1 MDANRENRVHS
12 AQLNRLPELLAPAG
26 DWDCLRAAVEN
37 GADGVYFGLSSHN
50 ARIRA
55 KNFSLDQLP
64 QTMEFLHLRG
74 VKGYVTVNTLV
85 FTSELDEVANLIE
98 QIIRSGADAI
108 LVQDIGLCQLIRE
121 ISPDF
126 PIHASTQMTI
136 TNAIGAR
143 TAKQLGCSRVVV
155 ARECS
160 LAEVIRIKEILGN
173 DCPELEIFVHGA
185 LCVAYSGQCLTSE
198 SLGGRSANRGEC
210 AQACRMP
217 YELICDG
224 RRLEIGDQRYLL
236 SPKDLAGFE
245 LLPEIVNSGVIQ
257 SIKIEGRLKSPE
269 YVANITRIYRDA
281 LDSLAGKRKINK
293 TADSPKNNDVWYRMQ
308 MAFSRGLYTGWLAG
322 INNQQLVHARFGK
335 KRGVFLGTVKKIHN
349 GRVYLTLEAKLNR
362 GDGVVFD
369 CGRPDLDEEGGR
381 VYEIFSCGNK
391 NEFSK
396 QSADPG
402 EYVALAFGGGDIN
415 FKNIHTGDL
424 VWKTSDPAL
433 ERELRKSFLSNSPYY
448 KRALKIKASGCA
460 GNSMEIAA
468 EDEIGNRVCVKS
480 QIPLVEA
487 NEKPLDYEILK
498 EQLGRL
504 GGTQFY
510 LAEFENNLIGNV
522 ILPFSEINRLRREAI
537 AKLEQLRKQPPR
549 WSLSTKQYHR
559 EIPRNIVSEQS
570 PPQLITLVRNIEQ
583 FKAALNC
590 GVKTIYCD
598 FEDIRKYDD
607 VVATANGVG
616 ETTRPKVF
624 VAPPRVF
631 KDGEEG
637 ILKKIRQCHAD
648 GYLVRNFAHLEYFA
662 GSQCICDFSFNI
674 SNPIAAQFLINRWK
688 PQRIT
693 ISYDLNIP
701 QIIDLLN
708 SAPPDWFEIT
718 LHQHMPMFYMEYCLF
733 CKFLSSGTNW
743 RDCGRPCEKHKLKLR
758 DRVGAEHYV
767 LADVACRNVVYN
779 ALAQTGAESFNDLY
793 SAGARWFRIEFVD
806 EPANVVIKTIQK
818 YRALFDNKISG
829 KDLWKELKLLNQIGV
844 TRGQLMKEDSKKD
857 YSPLNWG

>member
-1 MDANRENRVHS
+1 MEVNKENSVHK
-12 AQLNRLPELLAPAG
+12 AELNRLPELLAPAG

-64 QTMEFLHLRG
+64 QTMEYLHLRG

-85 FTSELDEVANLIE
+85 FTNELDEVAGLIE
-98 QIIRSGADAI
+98 KIIRSGADAV
-108 LVQDIGLCQLIRE
+108 LVQDIGLCRLIRQ

-126 PIHASTQMTI
+126 PVHASTQMTV
-136 TNAIGAR
+136 TNATGAR
-143 TAKQLGCSRVVV
+143 TAKELGCSRIVV

-160 LAEVIRIKEILGN
+160 LAEVVRIKEILGN

-217 YELICDG
+217 YQLVCDG
-224 RRLEIGDQRYLL
+224 RVLDLADQRYLL
-236 SPKDLAGFE
+236 SPKDIAALE
-245 LLPEIVNSGVIQ
+245 LLPEIVRCGAIS

-269 YVANITRIYRDA
+269 YVANITRIYRNA
-281 LDSLAGKRKINK
+281 LDSLAAKGGTNE
-293 TADSPKNNDVWYRMQ
+293 TVQLLKNDDVWYKMQ
-308 MAFSRGLYTGWLAG
+308 MAFSRGIYTGWLNG

-335 KRGVFLGTVKKIHN
+335 KRGVFLGAVKKIHN
-349 GRVYLTLEAKLNR
+349 GRVYLTLEGKLNR

-381 VYEIFSCGNK
+381 VYEIFSCK
-391 NEFSK
+391 NELSK
-396 QSADPG
+396 QSADSG
-402 EYVALAFGGGDIN
+402 EYVALAFGSGDIN
-415 FKNIHTGDL
+415 FKNIHVGDRL
-424 VWKTSDPAL
+424 WKTSDPAL
-433 ERELRKSFLSNSPYY
+433 ERELRKSFSSNSPNY
-448 KRALKIKASGCA
+448 KRAIKIKVSGSA
-460 GNSMEIAA
+460 GNVMEMIV
-468 EDEIGNRVCVKS
+468 EDELGNRVCVKS
-480 QIPLVEA
+480 EIPLVEA
-487 NEKPLDYEILK
+487 SEKPLDDETLK
-498 EQLGRL
+498 SQLGRL

-510 LAEFENNLIGNV
+510 LAEFENYLVGNV

-537 AKLEQLRKQPPR
+537 ARIEQVRKQPPR
-549 WSLSTKQYHR
+549 WTIATERYHR
-559 EIPRNIVSEQS
+559 EIHRNNVSES
-570 PPQLITLVRNIEQ
+570 LTPQLITLVRNIDQ

-607 VVATANGVG
+607 VVAIARQAG
-616 ETTRPKVF
+616 ETARPKIYI
-624 VAPPRVF
+624 APPRVF

-637 ILKKIRQCHAD
+637 ILKKIRQCGAD

-662 GSQCICDFSFNI
+662 GLPTVCDFSLNI
-674 SNPIAAQFLINRWK
+674 ANPLSAQFIMNRWK

-708 SAPPDWFEIT
+708 GAPPNWFEIT

-758 DRVGAEHYV
+758 DRVGAEHAV
-767 LADVACRNVVYN
+767 IADAGCRNVVYN
-779 ALAQTGAESFNDLY
+779 ALAQTGAEFFNDLY
-793 SAGARWFRIEFVD
+793 KAGARWFRIEFVD
-806 EPANVVIKTIQK
+806 EPADIVIKTIQK
-818 YRALFDNKISG
+818 YRALFENKISG
-829 KDLWKELKLLNQIGV
+829 KDLWKELRLISQIGV

-857 YSPLNWG
+857 LPAVNWG